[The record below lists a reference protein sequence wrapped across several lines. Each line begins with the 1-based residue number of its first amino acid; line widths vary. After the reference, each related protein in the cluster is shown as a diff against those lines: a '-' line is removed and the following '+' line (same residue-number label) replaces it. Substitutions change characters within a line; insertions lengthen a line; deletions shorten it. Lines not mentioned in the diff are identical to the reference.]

1 MVKGNFF
8 PSDYLLVMPLLPVSF
23 CDPTFCSAV
32 LSYDLGKK
40 QNKTKLSLR
49 WKGLV
54 SLQSPTKI
62 FLLGKIPFFFF
73 GGILVKNS

>member
-8 PSDYLLVMPLLPVSF
+8 PLDYLLVMPLLPVSF
-23 CDPTFCSAV
+23 CDPAFCSAV

-40 QNKTKLSLR
+40 KKKHKTILEVERIGVFTESHKDF
-49 WKGLV
+49 
-54 SLQSPTKI
+54 PTRKNT
-62 FLLGKIPFFFF
+62 FFFF

>member
-32 LSYDLGKK
+32 LSYDWGEKK
-40 QNKTKLSLR
+40 KLSFR

-54 SLQSPTKI
+54 SLQSATKI

-73 GGILVKNS
+73 LGGILVKNS

>member
-40 QNKTKLSLR
+40 QNKTILEVERIGVFTESHKDFPSR
-49 WKGLV
+49 KN
-54 SLQSPTKI
+54 T
-62 FLLGKIPFFFF
+62 FFFF